1 MITLGEVVMILDLHR
16 QGLSIS
22 EIARRLDIDR
32 KTVRTY
38 LAKWLEPP
46 AYKKRAS
53 APGIVEG
60 YAPYLRER
68 LAAFPRLTVP
78 WAEVGH
84 GRPSRPCCKPA
95 R

>member
-38 LAKWLEPP
+38 LARGLEPP
-46 AYKKRAS
+46 IMAQLRWSKPHKAAAGPACRISRAE
-53 APGIVEG
+53 P
-60 YAPYLRER
+60 L
-68 LAAFPRLTVP
+68 LQ
-78 WAEVGH
+78 
-84 GRPSRPCCKPA
+84 
-95 R
+95 